1 MKGRDWFDLEWYA
14 RRCIPLHLDY
24 LAERAR
30 QSAHWPREQAFSAET
45 LQMQPSRALLA
56 WW

>member
-14 RRCIPLHLDY
+14 RRCIPLHLEY